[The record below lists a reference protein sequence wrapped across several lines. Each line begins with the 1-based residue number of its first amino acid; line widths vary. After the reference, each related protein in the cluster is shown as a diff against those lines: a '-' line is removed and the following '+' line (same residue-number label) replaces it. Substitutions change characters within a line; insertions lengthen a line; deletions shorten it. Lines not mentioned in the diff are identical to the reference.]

1 MSLSS
6 ARALLEAA
14 RSFIADIPPLAL
26 LNAPRRTGRMLV
38 AQIDRYLET
47 APRQDV
53 PPDVIEDMRER
64 WRGEKGIRIEDDAM
78 MRGDGRGIWIS
89 AWVLAGPALQPI
101 DVQTFRQ
108 ALNSLPVMER
118 EVYVLHRV
126 EGRTMDEIGERLSCP
141 KEEVEALFFAALRG
155 LHERIYGR
163 KN

>member
-38 AQIDRYLET
+38 ARIDRYLET
-47 APRQDV
+47 APRQDA
-53 PPDVIEDMRER
+53 PRDVIKETRER
-64 WRGEKGIRIEDDAM
+64 WRGEAGIRIDDDAM

-89 AWVLAGPALQPI
+89 AWVLAGPA
-101 DVQTFRQ
+101 VQSFDRATFLQ

-126 EGRTMDEIGERLSCP
+126 EGRTIDEIGERLFCP
-141 KEEVEALFFAALRG
+141 TEEAEALFFAALRG